1 MFLMFM
7 WICVCIAGGVV
18 AGNVQFIQTRLTTAV
33 DADDNVFYLSSTAG
47 LPDSGVVVVENEHVA
62 YSVKSDTSV
71 YGSAW
76 GASPLI
82 RGAQGTEA
90 EAHAAGVAVTTVPG
104 SLLNSSA
111 DYNIA
116 AMTDTAGIQA
126 FISAPIA
133 LFRLLG
139 TFFFLPLG
147 FLGTNL
153 AFISYLW
160 MVIGVGMIV
169 AFTVSL
175 AGSRRV

>member
-1 MFLMFM
+1 MFFM

-18 AGNVQFIQTRLTTAV
+18 AGNVQFVQTRLTAAV
-33 DADDNVFYLSSTAG
+33 GADDNIFYLSSTAG
-47 LPDSGVVVVENEHVA
+47 LPDSGVVVVEEEHIA

-71 YGSAW
+71 YGTL
-76 GASPLI
+76 ASPLI

-90 EAHAAGVAVTTVPG
+90 EAHATGVAATTVPG

-126 FISAPIA
+126 FVAAPLA

-169 AFTVSL
+169 AITLSL